1 MTALNPPQAASG
13 QRAARVSEAEP
24 EPGPQPHA
32 PARSAGWRPWHGRPR
47 ARDLACALAIAV
59 SAVYALAMIPLT
71 PALIA
76 TRPVLLEMLSGSNS
90 AIVAAGAFSDID
102 SKLQLAVVVSAA
114 LPGMLRF
121 DWVIWWAGRLWG
133 HRIVAKLGAHSPRT
147 AAMAAAAERRGT
159 RFARPRGAVLGLPAH
174 LGGARLRG
182 RRLGRPAAHPVHD
195 PGCDRLRRLGRAA
208 GHRRLPARPGRS
220 AGGRPRLAI
229 RAGDRGGAGAAGRRA
244 ACLACLAQ
252 PGPRPLRGAAGSGRD
267 QPDRAGRRHG
277 DGRSGCC
284 RREPTASAGHHGREG
299 PGRDGAEGRPGR
311 AGGRAGGART

>member
-159 RFARPRGAVLGLPAH
+159 RFAGPAVLFSAFLPISGAPVYAAAGWVGLPLIPFMILDAIGCAAWAAL
-174 LGGARLRG
+174 LGTAGYLLGPAGVRVADLVSRYALATVGVLVLLAVAPHAWHAWRSRARARC
-182 RRLGRPAAHPVHD
+182 AA
-195 PGCDRLRRLGRAA
+195 LRAA
-208 GHRRLPARPGRS
+208 AETSLTERADALATDVRLLPE
-220 AGGRPRLAI
+220 
-229 RAGDRGGAGAAGRRA
+229 GA
-244 ACLACLAQ
+244 
-252 PGPRPLRGAAGSGRD
+252 
-267 QPDRAGRRHG
+267 
-277 DGRSGCC
+277 DG
-284 RREPTASAGHHGREG
+284 
-299 PGRDGAEGRPGR
+299 
-311 AGGRAGGART
+311 